1 MHEKAAADEASG
13 GQTDSW
19 EIWPRK
25 SWTAQ
30 GSKFLWAIHRSVC
43 VGQGT
48 VQWRVC
54 GYREGG
60 KENET
65 YLVSETHQQ
74 KTTGD
79 EELRRNRV
87 SGDQYPT
94 PGKTAKFVETKFSV
108 MKWVTV
114 VAGHSREI
122 RVWGD
127 VIHKVGC
134 LLSSCFFPESLPE
147 SLLLFLSDF
156 LKLPL
161 HSEFPV
167 TSYLSSSSTFKPAGL
182 SRAMAVNEETIYFTS
197 PIQMDLN

>member
-1 MHEKAAADEASG
+1 M
-13 GQTDSW
+13 
-19 EIWPRK
+19 
-25 SWTAQ
+25 
-30 GSKFLWAIHRSVC
+30 
-43 VGQGT
+43 GQGR
-48 VQWRVC
+48 VQWRVR

-65 YLVSETHQQ
+65 YLVSETHQR

-127 VIHKVGC
+127 VIHKVGVPIV
-134 LLSSCFFPESLPE
+134 F
-147 SLLLFLSDF
+147 LFL
-156 LKLPL
+156 P
-161 HSEFPV
+161 
-167 TSYLSSSSTFKPAGL
+167 
-182 SRAMAVNEETIYFTS
+182 
-197 PIQMDLN
+197 